1 MGYEVLAGA
10 EHSTYYEAGSCPGPQ
25 HGTRIGRKHK
35 KKYRRSYRH
44 QCVDIE
50 VNMDGNIVRSDH
62 VKTSS
67 SVNHHPCKGLGK
79 STFLGVES
87 NSHGHQP
94 AYSGK
99 SEHFD
104 NKRFA
109 FKCDVRD
116 NKMNSTN
123 LKRWS
128 SSTHTNGGSSGA
140 YVKDNSGAVRSIWDQ
155 LVMGIDVSG
164 KASSEGFCKKV
175 ENLSTVVKSDGT
187 TCYQKIDDTLKKT
200 NRKLFCDK
208 NETDELCACRNIST
222 YGTKRCV
229 EEKPWLPGCKEIKEQ
244 FDKFPAKANTD
255 TPPINWT
262 PTCFS
267 SGICARPGQYLPE
280 NEPQAC
286 SQTITICSQDL
297 EFGDVTG
304 GAVTVNQDMDCDA
317 STDRGGGGGGGGG
330 DEGGS
335 DGDEGAGGGGDGDTE
350 EETGFKAYIP
360 KSLDGLGTDGK
371 QQFGAV
377 GVVMMCCCCCL
388 LVLLLLSPGG
398 GGPVARRFSR

>member
-1 MGYEVLAGA
+1 MGYQVLAGG

-44 QCVDIE
+44 LCVDIE
-50 VNMDGNIVRSDH
+50 VDTNGNIVRNDH
-62 VKTSS
+62 VKTSE

-79 STFLGVES
+79 STFLGAES
-87 NSHGHQP
+87 DSRGRQP
-94 AYSGK
+94 SYPGK

-109 FKCDVRD
+109 FKCDIPDR
-116 NKMNSTN
+116 KMNSTN
-123 LKRWS
+123 LKSWS
-128 SSTHTNGGSSGA
+128 DATHTNGGSSGA

-164 KASSEGFCKKV
+164 KVSSEGFCKKV

-187 TCYQKIDDTLKKT
+187 TCYQKIDETLKKT
-200 NRKLFCDK
+200 NRKLYCDN
-208 NETDELCACRNIST
+208 NELDELCACRNIST

-229 EEKPWLPGCKEIKEQ
+229 EEKPWLPGCKEIKAQ
-244 FDKFPAKANTD
+244 FDKFPAKANTE

-286 SQTITICSQDL
+286 AQTITICSQDL

-317 STDRGGGGGGGGG
+317 SADRGGGGGL
-330 DEGGS
+330 
-335 DGDEGAGGGGDGDTE
+335 
-350 EETGFKAYIP
+350 
-360 KSLDGLGTDGK
+360 SLIHI
-371 QQFGAV
+371 
-377 GVVMMCCCCCL
+377 
-388 LVLLLLSPGG
+388 
-398 GGPVARRFSR
+398 